1 MPFGMRFGSKRRKKA
16 ACKPRE
22 GLQAVLMMKGWRLA
36 ALVLTDFLFQL
47 LLAVAVF
54 FADAGHAVAALIAV
68 AQPLQLIVADAAVV
82 TAKAQ

>member
-1 MPFGMRFGSKRRKKA
+1 
-16 ACKPRE
+16 
-22 GLQAVLMMKGWRLA
+22 MMKGWRLA

-54 FADAGHAVAALIAV
+54 FTDASNTVAALIAV

-82 TAKAQ
+82 TAKPQ